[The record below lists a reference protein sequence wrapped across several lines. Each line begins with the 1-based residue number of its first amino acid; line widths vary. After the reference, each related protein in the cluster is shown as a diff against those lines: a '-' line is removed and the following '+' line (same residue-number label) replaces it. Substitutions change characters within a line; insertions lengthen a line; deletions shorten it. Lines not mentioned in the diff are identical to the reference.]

1 MKEQDAFFNWL
12 QMHIVAE
19 ARPDDGA
26 AKETLDF
33 FEMILTEDHRVS
45 GLDVEIAE
53 ERDLVVIRYVQ
64 QGEAKSVQFDLESA
78 AKLLEDIRSNPVY
91 NNQ

>member
-33 FEMILTEDHRVS
+33 FQVILTEDHGVTE
-45 GLDVEIAE
+45 LDVEITE
-53 ERDLVVIRYVQ
+53 SSDLAIIRYVQ
-64 QGEAKSVQFDLESA
+64 RGEAKTVQFDLESA

>member
-33 FEMILTEDHRVS
+33 FEMILTEDHGVS